1 MTDSRSDWTGDEAQA
16 LRDDLGMSQGEFGEL
31 VGLPVYDGSC
41 PRLSD
46 IENGRR
52 TASGPLCKLLDRIEN
67 EDRSGGG

>member
-1 MTDSRSDWTGDEAQA
+1 
-16 LRDDLGMSQGEFGEL
+16 MSQGEFGEL

-52 TASGPLCKLLDRIEN
+52 TASGPLCKLLNRIEN